1 VTFRAIF
8 VPDELAEAV
17 DDRAWLEAML
27 DVERALANAE
37 ALAGVIPADAAA
49 AIAAAC
55 DADRYD
61 VHALAVQGR
70 AAGNPAEPLVRALRR
85 EAGPDGADWVHWGAT
100 SQDVV
105 DTAAMLVSRR
115 ALASAI
121 DAGERLAAAAAA
133 LARRHR
139 DAPIAGRT
147 LLQQAVPTT
156 FGAKAAGWLV
166 AAVEARRTLLD
177 ANGRLALQLGGAVGT
192 LAPLGEQGPAVAEQV
207 AATLGLELPPVPWHG
222 DRTRV
227 AALGAALATAA
238 GAAAKIALDVALL
251 QQSEVGEVRDPGGGG
266 SSTMPQKQNP
276 VATAVAVACA
286 REAAASAGI
295 LFAGL
300 VGEHERAA
308 GAWHAE
314 WDALSRALAA
324 AGGALDAVAALLE
337 RLEVDTG
344 RMRANLQP
352 QLVSERLAF
361 ALTRTLGREQ
371 AHALLQEAARAPSL
385 ADALR
390 GRLPEEELAE
400 LLDPTGYLGSAGAF
414 VDRALAFYEEAT

>member
-1 VTFRAIF
+1 
-8 VPDELAEAV
+8 
-17 DDRAWLEAML
+17 
-27 DVERALANAE
+27 
-37 ALAGVIPADAAA
+37 
-49 AIAAAC
+49 
-55 DADRYD
+55 
-61 VHALAVQGR
+61 
-70 AAGNPAEPLVRALRR
+70 
-85 EAGPDGADWVHWGAT
+85 
-100 SQDVV
+100 
-105 DTAAMLVSRR
+105 
-115 ALASAI
+115 
-121 DAGERLAAAAAA
+121 
-133 LARRHR
+133 
-139 DAPIAGRT
+139 
-147 LLQQAVPTT
+147 VPTT

-166 AAVEARRTLLD
+166 AAVEARDGLLR

-192 LAPLGEQGPAVAEQV
+192 LAPLGDAAPAVAEQV

-227 AALGAALATAA
+227 AELGAALATAA
-238 GAAAKIALDVALL
+238 GVAAKIGVDVALL

-286 REAAASAGI
+286 RETSASAGI

-300 VGEHERAA
+300 VGEHERAV

-314 WDALSRALAA
+314 WDALSRSLAA
-324 AGGALDAVAALLE
+324 AGGALDAVAGLLE
-337 RLEVDTG
+337 RLEVDTE

-390 GRLPEEELAE
+390 GRLPDDELAE
-400 LLDPTGYLGSAGAF
+400 LLDPAGYLGSAGTF
-414 VDRALAFYEEAT
+414 VDRALAFYEEER